1 MNISMF
7 PSPIQA
13 LKTHYIY
20 VSFALD
26 ILNLRL
32 TMNSLRCSQPACLS
46 KRHVEVS
53 G

>member
-26 ILNLRL
+26 ILVNI
-32 TMNSLRCSQPACLS
+32 LS
-46 KRHVEVS
+46 TINQKPLH
-53 G
+53 GAY